1 MNHQKTIT
9 RVAGLAAG
17 VLLLTG
23 LVACTNT
30 ETPDGASS
38 DAAGSSES
46 TTPELGAGG
55 REAAEAVQEDP
66 EVAKLVPESIRSAGT
81 LKLVTDPTYAPIDFT
96 DDAGNIIG
104 VEPDF
109 ALATARKMG
118 LEMENSKADFNGIIA
133 GLESNRYD
141 ASWAAFSITPDRT
154 AVVDMVSFMNAGT
167 AVMTKAG
174 GEGDITSEEDLCG
187 LTIAVQT
194 GTTQA
199 LEVMPSFEQMCKDK
213 GLEAINPMVVP
224 QQDSANQAISS
235 GRAQAMIADNAL
247 VAYYAQVQPESFAAV
262 PGILVEPALI
272 GVAMPRIDDSKL
284 AEAYRAAIQSLIEDG
299 TYQTILDSWSLGDTA
314 VETAEINPT
323 IG

>member
-1 MNHQKTIT
+1 MRHKQTIA
-9 RVAGLAAG
+9 RFAG
-17 VLLLTG
+17 VAVGAILLSG
-23 LVACTNT
+23 LVACTNSD
-30 ETPDGASS
+30 EPA
-38 DAAGSSES
+38 DAADTNTSSES
-46 TTPELGAGG
+46 SEVTLGKGG
-55 REAAEAVQEDP
+55 REAAEAVKQDP
-66 EVAKLVPESIRSAGT
+66 AVAALVPEALRQKGT

-109 ALATARKMG
+109 ALATANKMG
-118 LEMENSKADFNGIIA
+118 LKIDNGKADFNGIIA

-167 AVMTKAG
+167 AIMTKK
-174 GEGDITSEEDLCG
+174 GEENGIKKEEDLCG

-199 LEVMPSFEQMCKDK
+199 LEVMPKFEQMCKDK
-213 GLEAINPMVVP
+213 GLKAITPLVVP
-224 QQDSANQAISS
+224 QQDSANQSVSS

-247 VAYYAQVQPESFAAV
+247 VAYYAQVKPTVYAAV

-272 GVAMPRIDDSKL
+272 GVAMPRINDSKL
-284 AEAYRAAIQSLIEDG
+284 AEAYRAAIQSLIDDG
-299 TYQTILDSWSLGDTA
+299 TYQEILDSWSLGNTA
-314 VETAEINPT
+314 LETAKINPKV
-323 IG
+323 G

>member
-1 MNHQKTIT
+1 MKNQKTLA
-9 RVAGLAAG
+9 RFAGVAAG
-17 VLLLTG
+17 ALLLSG

-30 ETPDGASS
+30 DAPDDGAESSASS
-38 DAAGSSES
+38 DP
-46 TTPELGAGG
+46 TLGEGG
-55 REAAEAVQEDP
+55 RAAAEAVAEDP
-66 EVAKLVPESIRSAGT
+66 EVASLVPDTIRSAGT

-96 DDAGNIIG
+96 DDAGQIIG
-104 VEPDF
+104 LEPDF

-154 AVVDMVSFMNAGT
+154 ALVDMVSFMNAGT

-174 GEGDITSEEDLCG
+174 DEGKIASESDLCG
-187 LTIAVQT
+187 LTVAVQT

-199 LEVMPSFEQMCKDK
+199 LEVMPKFEQMCTDQ
-213 GLEAINPMVVP
+213 GLDPIDPMVVP

-235 GRAQAMIADNAL
+235 GRAQAMIADNSL
-247 VAYYAQVQPESFAAV
+247 VAYYAQVQPEAFAAV

-272 GVAMPRIDDSKL
+272 GVAMPRINDSQL
-284 AEAYRAAIQSLIEDG
+284 AEAYRAAIQSLIDDG
-299 TYQTILDSWSLGDTA
+299 TYQTILDAWSLGDTA
-314 VETAEINPT
+314 IDTAEINPK

>member
-1 MNHQKTIT
+1 MKNQRTLA

-17 VLLLTG
+17 ALLLSG

-30 ETPDGASS
+30 DSPEEAPDA
-38 DAAGSSES
+38 SES
-46 TTPELGAGG
+46 ADPTLGQGG
-55 REAAEAVQEDP
+55 REAAEAVAEDP
-66 EVAKLVPESIRSAGT
+66 EVAKLVPESIRSKGT

-96 DDAGNIIG
+96 DDAGNIVG
-104 VEPDF
+104 LEPDF

-154 AVVDMVSFMNAGT
+154 ALVDMVSFMNAGT

-174 GEGDITSEEDLCG
+174 GEGDIASEEDLCG
-187 LTIAVQT
+187 LTVAVQT

-213 GLEAINPMVVP
+213 GLDAIDPMVVP

-235 GRAQAMIADNAL
+235 GRAQAMIADNSL
-247 VAYYAQVQPESFAAV
+247 VAYYAQVQPEAFAAV

-272 GVAMPRIDDSKL
+272 GVAMPRINESQL
-284 AEAYRAAIQSLIEDG
+284 AEAYRAAIQSLIDDG
-299 TYQTILDSWSLGDTA
+299 TYQDILDAWSLGDTA
-314 VETAEINPT
+314 IETAEINPT
-323 IG
+323 IK

>member
-1 MNHQKTIT
+1 MKNQRTLA

-17 VLLLTG
+17 ALLLSG

-30 ETPDGASS
+30 DTPE
-38 DAAGSSES
+38 DAPDASES
-46 TTPELGAGG
+46 AEPTLGQGG
-55 REAAEAVQEDP
+55 REAAEAVAEDP
-66 EVAKLVPESIRSAGT
+66 EVAKLVPESIRSKGT

-96 DDAGNIIG
+96 DDAGNIVG
-104 VEPDF
+104 LEPDF

-154 AVVDMVSFMNAGT
+154 ALVDMVSFMNAGT

-174 GEGDITSEEDLCG
+174 GEGDIASEEDLCG
-187 LTIAVQT
+187 LTVAVQT

-199 LEVMPSFEQMCKDK
+199 LDVMPRFEQMCKDK
-213 GLEAINPMVVP
+213 GLDAIDPMVVP

-235 GRAQAMIADNAL
+235 GRAQAMIADNSL
-247 VAYYAQVQPESFAAV
+247 VAYYAQVQPDAFAAV

-272 GVAMPRIDDSKL
+272 GVAMPRINESQL
-284 AEAYRAAIQSLIEDG
+284 AEAYRAAIQSLIDDG
-299 TYQTILDSWSLGDTA
+299 TYQNILDAWSLGDTA
-314 VETAEINPT
+314 IETAEINPT
-323 IG
+323 IK

>member
-1 MNHQKTIT
+1 MRHT
-9 RVAGLAAG
+9 RSIARIAGVAAG
-17 VLLLTG
+17 AILLSG
-23 LVACTNT
+23 LVACTNS
-30 ETPDGASS
+30 EDSAGGSDSASAS
-38 DAAGSSES
+38 ESSEI
-46 TTPELGAGG
+46 TLGQGG
-55 REAAEAVQEDP
+55 REAAEAVKEDAD
-66 EVAKLVPESIRSAGT
+66 VAALVPESIREKGT

-109 ALATARKMG
+109 ALATANKMG
-118 LEMENSKADFNGIIA
+118 LKIDIGKADFNGIIA

-167 AVMTKAG
+167 AIMAKK
-174 GEGDITSEEDLCG
+174 GEEGNIKTEEDLCG

-199 LEVMPSFEQMCKDK
+199 LEVMPKFEQNCKDK
-213 GLEAINPMVVP
+213 GLKAITPLVVP
-224 QQDSANQAISS
+224 QQDSANQAVSS

-247 VAYYAQVQPESFAAV
+247 VAYYAQVKPTVYAAV

-272 GVAMPRIDDSKL
+272 GVAMPRINDSQL
-284 AEAYRAAIQSLIEDG
+284 AEAYRAAIQSLIDDG
-299 TYQTILDSWSLGDTA
+299 TYQQILDAWSLGDTA
-314 VETAEINPT
+314 LETAEINPRV
-323 IG
+323 G

>member
-1 MNHQKTIT
+1 MKNQKTLA

-17 VLLLTG
+17 ALLLSG

-30 ETPDGASS
+30 ESPGD
-38 DAAGSSES
+38 
-46 TTPELGAGG
+46 TPEATESGEPTLGAGG
-55 REAAEAVQEDP
+55 REAAEAVTEDP
-66 EVAKLVPESIRSAGT
+66 EVASLVPENIRSAGT

-96 DDAGNIIG
+96 DDAGNIVG
-104 VEPDF
+104 LEPDF

-118 LEMENSKADFNGIIA
+118 LEMENGKADFNGIIA

-154 AVVDMVSFMNAGT
+154 ALVDMVSFMNAGT

-174 GEGDITSEEDLCG
+174 GEGEITKETDLCG
-187 LTIAVQT
+187 LTVAVQT

-199 LEVMPSFEQMCKDK
+199 LEVMPKFEQQCTDA
-213 GLEAINPMVVP
+213 GLDPIDPMVVP

-235 GRAQAMIADNAL
+235 GRAQAMIADNSL
-247 VAYYAQVQPESFAAV
+247 VAYYAQVQPDAFAAV

-272 GVAMPRIDDSKL
+272 GVAMPRINDSQL

-299 TYQTILDSWSLGDTA
+299 TYQDILDAWSLGDTA
-314 VETAEINPT
+314 IETAEINPT